1 MRRVGKFMAKKRC
14 CVKVR
19 CLVVCD
25 CLVVDHDAIPTP
37 AGADDDG
44 GLLSPLPREEA
55 LAFLVR
61 HAILGGS

>member
-14 CVKVR
+14 CVKER

-25 CLVVDHDAIPTP
+25 CLVVDHDAIRTP

-44 GLLSPLPREEA
+44 GCFPPCREKKRWPSWFAMLS
-55 LAFLVR
+55 
-61 HAILGGS
+61 